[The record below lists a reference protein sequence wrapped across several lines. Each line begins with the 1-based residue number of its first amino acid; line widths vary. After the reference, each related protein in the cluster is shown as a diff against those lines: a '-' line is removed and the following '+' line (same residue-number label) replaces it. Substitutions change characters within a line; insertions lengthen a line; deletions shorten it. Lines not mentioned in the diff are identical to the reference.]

1 MVLFGN
7 KVVTVFNKHFDAIT
21 EEETWIPTVLNN
33 VNLSITRGANV
44 EKTGLESADTCKL
57 FVDSTATEKSYIA
70 PIEWNKK
77 TFDEKSNF
85 YTFGNED
92 FFVEGDLSEVTIL
105 DSNFLEWMMS
115 HYDNVFR
122 VTTIDR
128 YVDVLPHLEVGGK

>member
-105 DSNFLEWMMS
+105 DT
-115 HYDNVFR
+115 DG
-122 VTTIDR
+122 VTIKKRTSFNDDGTITLANLYKIDKI
-128 YVDVLPHLEVGGK
+128 Y